1 MNFMEDGTPYYAPYN
16 LKDGSNVRADGI
28 IKITHLCRNLKYPK
42 YPLWKVS
49 SLLLSNQNI

>member
-28 IKITHLCRNLKYPK
+28 MRRDMDLVSFISHGSVSGQKLNELKC
-42 YPLWKVS
+42 
-49 SLLLSNQNI
+49 